1 MRQEYQA
8 AANSLPFPNAALNN
22 AAFEFYPCVSCS
34 QNTPSVQTELSF
46 LYRLYQTPHPISS
59 LSYATDESFSTSLY
73 FPVDF
78 QMEEWNKMVRIL
90 KDESM
95 EPNKTAELSDRIFQ
109 DLKRMKIKDKKKFVQ
124 RLGPEFENW
133 ALKLEDDYPSYIVTN
148 ILNDD
153 DFWMLTLKVSRNL

>member
-1 MRQEYQA
+1 MGQ
-8 AANSLPFPNAALNN
+8 
-22 AAFEFYPCVSCS
+22 
-34 QNTPSVQTELSF
+34 SF
-46 LYRLYQTPHPISS
+46 LYRLYQTPHPTSY
-59 LSYATDESFSTSLY
+59 LSYATDGSFSTSLY

-95 EPNKTAELSDRIFQ
+95 EPNKTAQLADRIFQ

-153 DFWMLTLKVSRNL
+153 DFWTLTLKISRHL

>member
-1 MRQEYQA
+1 
-8 AANSLPFPNAALNN
+8 
-22 AAFEFYPCVSCS
+22 
-34 QNTPSVQTELSF
+34 
-46 LYRLYQTPHPISS
+46 
-59 LSYATDESFSTSLY
+59 
-73 FPVDF
+73 
-78 QMEEWNKMVRIL
+78 MEEWNKMVRIL

-95 EPNKTAELSDRIFQ
+95 EPNKTAQLADRIFQ

-153 DFWMLTLKVSRNL
+153 DFWTLTLKISRHL

>member
-1 MRQEYQA
+1 
-8 AANSLPFPNAALNN
+8 
-22 AAFEFYPCVSCS
+22 
-34 QNTPSVQTELSF
+34 
-46 LYRLYQTPHPISS
+46 
-59 LSYATDESFSTSLY
+59 
-73 FPVDF
+73 
-78 QMEEWNKMVRIL
+78 MEEWNKMVRIL